1 MEKKLKSHGRVSKR
15 SQYKRYTRSRAGNV
29 LFFTFLTLF
38 GLFSVLPLF
47 YCVIT
52 SLKPLEELLI
62 VPPRFTVSRPTLQNF
77 TELPGLLASLR
88 VPLSRYIFNSV
99 FIALVSTILH
109 IICSAAAAFTFSKS
123 KLKARTL
130 LFTIVQM
137 ALLYNA
143 YTLAIPQYLIFSKTG
158 IIDTFWVYI
167 LPAIPSAM
175 GCFLMKQYIDSAVP
189 DALLEAA
196 RIDGA
201 GIMRIFIQIV
211 MPLVKPAWLTLFLF
225 SFRDMWSIV
234 PSGTIFSEQLKTLPQ
249 VMTSIAAGGI
259 ARTGSSMAA
268 SVILM
273 LPPIIVFW
281 LTQSNVMETMSS
293 SGIKE

>member
-1 MEKKLKSHGRVSKR
+1 MEMKVKSHGRVSKR

>member
-1 MEKKLKSHGRVSKR
+1 MKMKIKSHGRVSKK
-15 SQYKRYTRSRAGNV
+15 SQYKRYTRSSAGNV

-47 YCVIT
+47 FCIVT

-62 VPPRFTVSRPTLQNF
+62 VPPRFMVARPTLQNF

-99 FIALVSTILH
+99 FIALASTILH
-109 IICSAAAAFTFSKS
+109 IICSAGAAFTFSKS
-123 KLKARTL
+123 KMKSRLV

-137 ALLYNA
+137 ALLYNS
-143 YTLAIPQYLIFSKTG
+143 YTLGIPQYLIFSKTG

-196 RIDGA
+196 KIDGA
-201 GIMRIFIQIV
+201 GIMRIFLGIV
-211 MPLVKPAWLTLFLF
+211 MPLIKPAWLTLFLF

-234 PSGTIFSEQLKTLPQ
+234 PGGTIFSEQLKTLPQ
-249 VMTSIAAGGI
+249 VMSSIAAGGV
-259 ARTGSSMAA
+259 ARSGSSMAA

-273 LPPIIVFW
+273 MPPIIVFW

>member
-1 MEKKLKSHGRVSKR
+1 MEKKLKSHGRVSKK

-123 KLKARTL
+123 KLKARVL

-249 VMTSIAAGGI
+249 VMTSIAAGGV

-273 LPPIIVFW
+273 MPPILVFW

>member
-1 MEKKLKSHGRVSKR
+1 MEMKVKSHGRVSKR

-158 IIDTFWVYI
+158 IIDTYWVYI

-175 GCFLMKQYIDSAVP
+175 GCFLMKQYIDSAMP

-249 VMTSIAAGGI
+249 VMTSISAGGI